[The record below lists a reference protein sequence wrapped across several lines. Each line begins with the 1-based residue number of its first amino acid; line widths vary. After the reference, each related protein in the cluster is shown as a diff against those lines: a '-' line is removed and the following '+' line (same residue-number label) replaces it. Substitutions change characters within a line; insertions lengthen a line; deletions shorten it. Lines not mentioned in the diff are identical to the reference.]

1 MNQYLLFDL
10 DGTLTD
16 PKVGITSCVQYALH
30 SCGIEEPDLDKLEPF
45 IGPPLKDSFMNFY
58 NMDEGQAEAAIEKYR
73 ERFSTIGMFEN
84 EVYPR
89 IAGMLKRCKK
99 HGAKLAVASSKPEV
113 YVKKILEHFH
123 LAKYFDVI
131 VGSELDGRRTDK
143 EEVVREALNQL
154 FPDSDIDY
162 DNTVMIG
169 DRKYDIIGAKDNK
182 VVSVGV
188 SYGYGSMEELK
199 AENPDYIVRS
209 VRELE
214 DLLLRGRRKDYGKP
228 EISWQQ
234 PGVLGKVWTVML
246 PLFVYVVVSD
256 VLRFGILFM
265 VNILQAYLPESFMAY
280 DNAGQLC
287 GLTKNAAAIADSII
301 FLTVFGIIYYI
312 FGKMDLHKEKFAYNV
327 RNANEYR
334 GVRFAQE
341 ALEWRSG
348 KRYRDSFI
356 SVLAV
361 LILGIG
367 AAVGFN
373 YLFSLM
379 GITRMFDDF
388 QSVAQRQMSAGLIMG
403 ILLYGIFSPLAEEMI
418 FRGIIFG
425 RCKRYMPVTIAGVI
439 SSLLFGI
446 YHGNAV
452 QALYGFAAGCLFA
465 WIYHKKGSF
474 AKTVLL
480 HGIMNV
486 AAYLMSSFNLFEPP
500 FYGIAGCVSAF
511 AISAIAFVWLKFQK
525 N

>member
-30 SCGIEEPDLDKLEPF
+30 FCGIEEPDLDKLEPF

-58 NMDEGQAEAAIEKYR
+58 NMDEKQAEAAIEKYR

-89 IAGMLKRCKK
+89 IAGMLRRCKK
-99 HGAKLAVASSKPEV
+99 HGAKLAVASSKPEI
-113 YVKKILEHFH
+113 YVKEILKHFH

-143 EEVVREALNQL
+143 QEVVREALNQL

-209 VRELE
+209 VWELE
-214 DLLLRGRRKDYGKP
+214 DLLLRGRRKDYGKY

-234 PGVLGKVWTVML
+234 PHALGKVWTIML

-256 VLRFGILFM
+256 VLRFGLLFM
-265 VNILQAYLPESFMAY
+265 ENMYQP
-280 DNAGQLC
+280 
-287 GLTKNAAAIADSII
+287 IADSII
-301 FLTVFGIIYYI
+301 FFVVFGIIYYI
-312 FGKMDLHKEKFAYNV
+312 FGKKDLFWEKFAYNV

-334 GVRFAQE
+334 GVGFAQ
-341 ALEWRSG
+341 AACEWRSG

-373 YLFSLM
+373 YLFSLT

-388 QSVAQRQMSAGLIMG
+388 QSVAKRQMSAGLIMG

-418 FRGIIFG
+418 FRGIIFV
-425 RCKRYMPVTIAGVI
+425 RCKRYMPVTIAGII

-480 HGIMNV
+480 HGTMNV
-486 AAYLMSSFNLFEPP
+486 TAYLMSSFNLFEPP

-511 AISAIAFVWLKFQK
+511 VIAAIAFVWLKFQK